1 MRAPV
6 EMDHVGKEDV
16 TITLL
21 CVVNITMRT
30 RKSIPSFVAA
40 QNGQI
45 ESIHNLPDN
54 TCLSLCR
61 FEKIQNP
68 PVRKYSKV

>member
-30 RKSIPSFVAA
+30 KKSIPSFVSA
-40 QNGQI
+40 QIGQI
-45 ESIHNLPDN
+45 ELTHNLSGN

-61 FEKIQNP
+61 LEKIQNQ
-68 PVRKYSKV
+68 PVKKCSKV